1 LANGLEA
8 AAQLQARLMELE
20 ADEAALL
27 DDEAAAREAWLAAT
41 RELFQMLELP
51 EALINSY
58 VATINEHFD
67 PSTFELDE
75 EETPRPLAI
84 TSRAAALRYIR
95 MAGATIERAVQLAAS
110 DMQLVGVPPPA
121 GGLAQSSQGDGSD
134 GSMSDEEELL
144 TLKEA
149 VERAFARETEKLFA
163 RINKRAAQK
172 GISESAEFEHARA
185 GLAEV
190 QPEAISIQIW
200 VTAGRDGSKHLPLDA
215 STCRQKLQKWR
226 EVWEELGTLLD
237 WEEEPRPDLWF
248 AGLCPKTL
256 AGPLSR
262 SGGDTTGV
270 IGGASSGRGK
280 GIRGG
285 DGGL

>member
-1 LANGLEA
+1 
-8 AAQLQARLMELE
+8 
-20 ADEAALL
+20 
-27 DDEAAAREAWLAAT
+27 
-41 RELFQMLELP
+41 
-51 EALINSY
+51 
-58 VATINEHFD
+58 
-67 PSTFELDE
+67 
-75 EETPRPLAI
+75 
-84 TSRAAALRYIR
+84 
-95 MAGATIERAVQLAAS
+95 
-110 DMQLVGVPPPA
+110 
-121 GGLAQSSQGDGSD
+121 
-134 GSMSDEEELL
+134 MSDEEELL

-149 VERAFARETEKLFA
+149 VERAFARETEKLLA
-163 RINKRAAQK
+163 RIDKRAAQK

-237 WEEEPRPDLWF
+237 WEEQPRPDLWF
-248 AGLCPKTL
+248 AGLCPKTR

-262 SGGDTTGV
+262 SGGDATGA